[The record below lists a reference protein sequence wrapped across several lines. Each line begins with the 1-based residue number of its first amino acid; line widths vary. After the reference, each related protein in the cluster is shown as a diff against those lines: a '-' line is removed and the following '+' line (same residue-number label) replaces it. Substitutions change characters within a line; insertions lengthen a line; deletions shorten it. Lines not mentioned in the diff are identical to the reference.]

1 VEFLF
6 VEAEALQTVTE
17 VRWATGSE
25 RNSDHFVVERRSEQG
40 PYEAI
45 GMVAAA
51 GYSTQRTDYRFVD
64 KAPLQ
69 GRSYYRLKQVD
80 MDLDH
85 AYSKVVTVLRANK
98 GSLVLYPN
106 PATEVLWVKVDAQGE
121 DMLRVQVVD
130 AVGRVHQEQHAAPPK
145 DGSALPI
152 PVQHLAQGT
161 YILHIEQDGQRWT
174 ERFVKQ

>member
-1 VEFLF
+1 
-6 VEAEALQTVTE
+6 
-17 VRWATGSE
+17 
-25 RNSDHFVVERRSEQG
+25 
-40 PYEAI
+40 
-45 GMVAAA
+45 
-51 GYSTQRTDYRFVD
+51 
-64 KAPLQ
+64 
-69 GRSYYRLKQVD
+69 LKQVD

-106 PATEVLWVKVDAQGE
+106 PAIGVLWVKVDAQGE